1 MKLLPDLAASAAP
14 IDEAV
19 TLPPDCYTSAD
30 VAAAEADI
38 FRHHWFGVG
47 RADAVAMR
55 GSYLTIDFAGEAV
68 ILLRDRAGEL
78 QAFANTCRHRGARLL
93 DGHGTARSIACP
105 FHAWTYD
112 LAGQLVAAPYMEQA
126 ADFDASDFGL
136 VRYRAEERMGFVFVC
151 LDPAAPPLD
160 DVLGDFGALHAPWSL
175 DTLVTTRRR
184 EITVDCNWK
193 AFLEVFND
201 YYHLPYVH
209 PVSLGDLYAHPEPRD
224 ETKGAFTSQF
234 GTTQGTGGLLAD
246 QQELALPAI
255 PDLPE
260 YERHGVR
267 YTWVFP
273 TMTFAAGADS
283 LWIYEAYPMGAN
295 QCRVVQSVCFPP
307 ATLEAEGADAKIA
320 SYYERFDAALDED
333 IPALV
338 NQHRGLSSSAAGRGR
353 FQPLLEPSVAAFA
366 RWYVDAVTGVT
377 ALASQAGEEQL

>member
-1 MKLLPDLAASAAP
+1 MDYPLDLAASAAP

-19 TLPPDCYTSAD
+19 TLPPACYTSD
-30 VAAAEADI
+30 EVAAAEAGL
-38 FRHHWFGVG
+38 FRHHWLGVG
-47 RADAVAMR
+47 RADAVAEPR
-55 GSYLTIDFAGEAV
+55 SFLTIDLAGEAV

-93 DGHGTARSIACP
+93 DGAGSTRSIACP

-112 LAGQLVAAPYMEQA
+112 LAGQLVAAPFMEDA
-126 ADFDASDFGL
+126 ANFDAADFGL
-136 VRYRAEERMGFVFVC
+136 VRYRAEERMGFVFIC

-160 DVLGDFGALHAPWSL
+160 DVLGDFGAVHAPWPLES
-175 DTLVTTRRR
+175 LVTTRRR

-224 ETKGAFTSQF
+224 ETKGSFTSQF
-234 GTTQGTGGLLAD
+234 GKTQGTGGLLAD
-246 QQELALPAI
+246 QQQLALPLI
-255 PDLPE
+255 PGLPE
-260 YERHGVR
+260 PQAQGVR
-267 YTWVFP
+267 YSWVFP

-307 ATLEAEGADAKIA
+307 ETLEAEGADAKIA

-338 NQHRGLSSSAAGRGR
+338 NQHRGLSSSDASRGR

-366 RWYVDAVTGVT
+366 RWYAGVM
-377 ALASQAGEEQL
+377 ADVMSG